1 MQENAKKREKHE
13 IELRP
18 NCGSSRA
25 SGAFVSILLVC
36 LLAVM
41 SGFDANQ
48 VYTVSVHDVP
58 APIAPESASAAEKLL
73 LEFILQF
80 QVDGQF
86 IYRSAASLPD
96 LGARLL
102 CLI

>member
-1 MQENAKKREKHE
+1 
-13 IELRP
+13 
-18 NCGSSRA
+18 
-25 SGAFVSILLVC
+25 
-36 LLAVM
+36 M

-58 APIAPESASAAEKLL
+58 APTAPESASAAEKLL

-86 IYRSAASLPD
+86 IYRSASLPD
-96 LGARLL
+96 ILVLVLTPHLKR
-102 CLI
+102 